1 MPQPQQ
7 IIRKPIHPPQAGVVR
22 KFGFQA
28 QPPYSTIRSVN
39 FLPFNA
45 IDGRRVS
52 ATRPQ
57 MKFIGSP
64 SGAFGEVNLLKAING
79 DSGQTPQQSFIAA
92 EDGVLYR
99 FNGIGESYEE
109 VDEGQSDVPLIST
122 GRPVF
127 AATMLFET
135 VIANNGDVLVY
146 NNSSDP
152 VFNTA
157 GVNRLYTLDSIVTE
171 GTAPYDCRV
180 AACWQGCIWLAGSS
194 LTPHVLYGSRTGDIT
209 DWDYFVDDEGGAFA
223 TAGDNEG
230 LLGGPIVALIPQTA
244 DSMIVGCEDGMFI
257 MRGHPRR
264 GGIME
269 VLSSTVGPLGQGA
282 WCKLPDDTLF
292 IMTKTGVV
300 TLESASTA
308 TPTEISRQRLPDDL
322 ISLIYDSSN
331 PKVNLCYDTRYRMV
345 HINVR
350 GEEEQAWYYDIE
362 NGGFYEQEYAA
373 SLIYP
378 TVMLAM
384 PSLDSEEAS
393 GVLYGN
399 GDGIFR
405 LDLDDPVESI
415 SCTQF
420 MGPIKISESPTRKS
434 KILECKTILDIESGT
449 NGYQRFWTG
458 TDGQEVFNQADS
470 DRRFRMHEDTLE
482 DILRNNGVCKPAI
495 SGHAL
500 IYEITG
506 TVLDKPIIFESAEI
520 GYIDAGIERAER
532 DLAVAP
538 AVSAGDNQEV
548 QFRS

>member
-1 MPQPQQ
+1 MPQQVQ

-28 QPPYSTIRSVN
+28 QPPYSTIKSVN

-52 ATRPQ
+52 ATRPPL
-57 MKFIGSP
+57 KLFGSP
-64 SGAFGEVNLLKAING
+64 SGASGTVNLLKAING
-79 DSGQTPQQSFIAA
+79 DAGQTPQQAFIAA
-92 EDGVLYR
+92 EAGKLYR
-99 FNGIGESYEE
+99 WAGGTSYEE
-109 VDEGQSDVPLIST
+109 VDQGLSSVPLIST
-122 GRPVF
+122 GRAVF
-127 AATMLFET
+127 AATMIFET

-157 GVNRLYTLDSIVTE
+157 GVRRLYTLSSIVTT

-180 AACWQGCIWLAGSS
+180 AANWQGCVWLAGSS
-194 LTPHVLYGSRTGDIT
+194 LTPHLLFGSRTGDIT
-209 DWDYFVDDEGGAFA
+209 DWDYLVDDEGGAFA

-257 MRGHPRR
+257 LRGHPRR

-269 VLSSTVGPLGQGA
+269 VLSSTIGPLGQGA

-292 IMTKTGVV
+292 IMTKTGIV
-300 TLESASTA
+300 TLESSSTA
-308 TPTEISRQRLPDDL
+308 TPTEVSRQRLPDDL
-322 ISLIYDSSN
+322 ISLIYESSN

-362 NGGFYEQEYAA
+362 NGGFYEQEYAQ
-373 SLIYP
+373 STLYP

-384 PSLDSEEAS
+384 PSLDSADAS
-393 GVLYGN
+393 GALYGN
-399 GDGIFR
+399 DDGIFR
-405 LDLDDPVESI
+405 LNLDTPVEVI
-415 SCTQF
+415 SCTQL
-420 MGPIKISESPTRKS
+420 MGPIKISETPTRKS
-434 KILECKTILDIESGT
+434 KIIECKTILDIESGL
-449 NGYQRFWTG
+449 NGFQRLWCG
-458 TDGQEVFNQADS
+458 QDGQEVYNQATS
-470 DRRFRMHEDTLE
+470 NRPRRMHEDTLE
-482 DILRNNGVCKPAI
+482 DVQRNNGVVKPAI
-495 SGHAL
+495 AGHAL

-506 TVLDKPIIFESAEI
+506 TVSGNPIVFESAEI
-520 GYIDAGIERAER
+520 GYIDAGVERDMR
-532 DLAVAP
+532 DLAVQP
-538 AVSAGDNQEV
+538 EVSAGSDLTI
-548 QFRS
+548 QFT